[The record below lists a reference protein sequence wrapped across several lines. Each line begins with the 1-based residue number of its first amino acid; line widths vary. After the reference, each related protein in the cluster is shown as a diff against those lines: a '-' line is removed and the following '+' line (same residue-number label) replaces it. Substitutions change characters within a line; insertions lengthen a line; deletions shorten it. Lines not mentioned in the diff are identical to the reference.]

1 MERLAHVFEHL
12 DGPLRDREA
21 LAGNLRD
28 LRRVNRFLGGAA
40 LSSSALDALVASKAV
55 AASEIDGQRPIR
67 LLDVGTGAAD
77 IPIALLARWT
87 AAGRRLE
94 VMAVDSRQEIIA
106 AVLDTYGG
114 AHVPGLHLAV
124 ADGRDLPYDDRSFD
138 VAHTSMVLHH
148 LDSEAA
154 VALLGEMRRVARLG
168 VIVNDLARG
177 RLAWMGAWLLAH
189 LATRNAFTRHDAP
202 LSVRR
207 AYTSV
212 EATALFERAGMRP
225 MYEAHGF
232 LGHRWVL
239 AARSG

>member
-1 MERLAHVFEHL
+1 MERLAHAFEHL
-12 DGPLRDREA
+12 DGPLEDRET

-40 LSSSALDALVASKAV
+40 LSGAALDALVVSTAPATSGIE
-55 AASEIDGQRPIR
+55 SPRRLR

-77 IPIALLARWT
+77 IPIALLAAWN

-94 VMAVDSRQEIIA
+94 VTAVDSRPEVVA
-106 AVLDTYGG
+106 AALDGSEV
-114 AHVPGLHLAV
+114 ARIPGLQLAV

-148 LDSEAA
+148 LDPEAA
-154 VALLGEMRRVARLG
+154 VALVGEMRRVARLG
-168 VIVNDLARG
+168 IIVNDLTRG
-177 RLAWMGAWLLAH
+177 RLAWIGAWLLAH
-189 LATRNAFTRHDAP
+189 LATGNAFTRHDAP

-212 EATALFERAGMRP
+212 EGTALLARAGMRP
-225 MYEAHGF
+225 MFEAHGF

-239 AARSG
+239 AARSE